1 MRLSAA
7 ALSFAIATSL
17 ALAGHAQAADKI
29 KVGFVSTLSGPGGV
43 VGLEVRDGFNLALK
57 LAGGKF
63 GGLPADVIIADDAV
77 NPETGKQAVERM
89 LRRERVDVMTGMVFS
104 AVALPVMP
112 SILESKTFYLSPN
125 TGPKDYAGDKCNPYF
140 FAVAWQNEDFA
151 AAMGKFVGE
160 RGFKSVSL
168 IAPNYPGGRET
179 LDGFK
184 RTFPGKYDEIY
195 TKLGQLDYATEIAQM
210 RAAKPEAIFVF
221 LPGGMG
227 IQFTKQFVAS
237 GLSKDT
243 QLFVPGFN
251 ADEDTIKPIGEA
263 LLGTFN
269 TSHWAHDL
277 DNAANKRFVAE
288 FEKEYKRLP
297 TMYAAQGYDTAML
310 LDSAVRDVKGKI
322 EDKAAFRKALEAAKF
337 NSVRGNFKFNKNH
350 YPIHDIYMR
359 VVSRDSKGRL
369 TNKTFSKVASNFV
382 DPFVG
387 QCKMPAG
394 M

>member
-1 MRLSAA
+1 
-7 ALSFAIATSL
+7 
-17 ALAGHAQAADKI
+17 
-29 KVGFVSTLSGPGGV
+29 
-43 VGLEVRDGFNLALK
+43 
-57 LAGGKF
+57 
-63 GGLPADVIIADDAV
+63 
-77 NPETGKQAVERM
+77 
-89 LRRERVDVMTGMVFS
+89 
-104 AVALPVMP
+104 
-112 SILESKTFYLSPN
+112 
-125 TGPKDYAGDKCNPYF
+125 
-140 FAVAWQNEDFA
+140 
-151 AAMGKFVGE
+151 
-160 RGFKSVSL
+160 
-168 IAPNYPGGRET
+168 
-179 LDGFK
+179 
-184 RTFPGKYDEIY
+184 
-195 TKLGQLDYATEIAQM
+195 M

-322 EDKAAFRKALEAAKF
+322 EDTAAFRKALEAAKF